1 MPNFVYKAVGTDGQ
15 ILENEI
21 AAPDEQEVIHQLQK
35 LNLVPVRIKAV
46 KSKAVSKSK
55 TNRVRVKEIIL
66 FTKQLHTLLRSGV
79 PIIVSLNAI
88 KEQNNNPGFK
98 GLIEA
103 IIAEVEQGNSFSDA
117 LAQFPKAFTP
127 MYVSSVKVGEM
138 SGTLEETL
146 QYLYKYLEEEDE
158 IKKNVK
164 KAFRY
169 PIFVVLGIIAAFVVF
184 MVVVIPNFIPI
195 FTSSGM
201 ELPLPTRI
209 LITLSDVLTHY
220 GFFILVG
227 LTGLIA
233 AAIFYSRTDSGRY
246 IFHRIVLQMPV
257 FGAIV
262 QKVSLSRFAKIF
274 HTMNR
279 TGVSVTKA
287 FETMQDAIDNAVYQ
301 RELEKI
307 IHDIQAGE
315 GIANS
320 LRKSPFFSPFIVEMI
335 AIGEKSGALD
345 EMLASV
351 SEYYDL
357 EVRETVGN
365 MTALIEPIV
374 TIILAGMVLML
385 ALALFL
391 PMWNMMSLAQ

>member
-1 MPNFVYKAVGTDGQ
+1 MPNFFYKAVGTDGQ

-21 AAPDEQEVIHQLQK
+21 VAPDEKEVIRQLQK
-35 LNLVPVRIKAV
+35 LNLVPVRIIAV
-46 KSKAVSKSK
+46 KQKSTSKSK
-55 TNRVRVKEIIL
+55 SNRVRVKEIIL

-103 IIAEVEQGNSFSDA
+103 IIVEVEQGNSFSDA
-117 LAQFPKAFTP
+117 LAQFPKAFPP
-127 MYVSSVKVGEM
+127 MYVNSVKVGEM

-201 ELPLPTRI
+201 ELPLPTRM
-209 LITLSDVLTHY
+209 LITLSNVLTNY
-220 GFFILVG
+220 GLFIFIG
-227 LTGLIA
+227 LTGLITA
-233 AAIFYSRTDSGRY
+233 GVLYSRTSSGRY
-246 IFHRIVLQMPV
+246 VFHRIILQMPI
-257 FGAIV
+257 FGAMV

-279 TGVSVTKA
+279 TGISVTKA

-307 IHDIQAGE
+307 IQDIQAGE

-374 TIILAGMVLML
+374 TIILAGMVLVL

-391 PMWNMMSLAQ
+391 PMWDMMSLAQ